1 MLNHSF
7 TESAMKTLY
16 PLHFN
21 SDNGEISFHLT
32 RASCTSYNR
41 VSYFLTV
48 HISGATFLVKHN
60 WANSHC
66 LWQRSWELKQKKKHL
81 KASAE
86 GWNSDASTFFFFWV
100 FGLFFFYETVS
111 TYLEEVFVLK
121 LRKWQ
126 NHLKVTA
133 TVITFWCV
141 RVCDT
146 CHLIPLLLTSISSH
160 HYLLLFFFPLSC
172 ALPLFHFLFLQP
184 VNPHDFLTFL
194 HQRSAWLRWRSA
206 APNCLATLR
215 AWYSVATN
223 APSHAPVTRPCSC
236 TCRSTL
242 SSSLTSASSAITTA
256 VGGAS

>member
-1 MLNHSF
+1 MTTF
-7 TESAMKTLY
+7 MRTET
-16 PLHFN
+16 
-21 SDNGEISFHLT
+21 
-32 RASCTSYNR
+32 
-41 VSYFLTV
+41 
-48 HISGATFLVKHN
+48 
-60 WANSHC
+60 
-66 LWQRSWELKQKKKHL
+66 KKKHL

-86 GWNSDASTFFFFWV
+86 GWNSDASTFFFLSVWV
-100 FGLFFFYETVS
+100 VFFLWDCLHLSRGSVCVETEKMTKPPKGNSHCDYFLVCACVWHMS
-111 TYLEEVFVLK
+111 FDTASAH
-121 LRKWQ
+121 Q
-126 NHLKVTA
+126 HLYPS
-133 TVITFWCV
+133 
-141 RVCDT
+141 
-146 CHLIPLLLTSISSH
+146 LPLAV
-160 HYLLLFFFPLSC
+160 FFPLSC

-184 VNPHDFLTFL
+184 VNPHDFLIFL